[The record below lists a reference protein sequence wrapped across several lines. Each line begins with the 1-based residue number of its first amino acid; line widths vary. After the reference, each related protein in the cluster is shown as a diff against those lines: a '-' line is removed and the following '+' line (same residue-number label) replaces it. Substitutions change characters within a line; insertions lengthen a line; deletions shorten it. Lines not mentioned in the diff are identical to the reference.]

1 MALPL
6 WSGGAQARA
15 MNDDTRGILVGYDG
29 SPAADLALQWAA
41 DTALLD
47 QREVTVAI
55 INDPG
60 ALPGVAWVPEDYW
73 AEIAQ
78 RASEVLAKAGMPDAR
93 VERRHGAVVP
103 TLIAMAQDASLVVLG
118 SRGHSRVGE
127 LFVGS
132 VSQHLAG
139 HAPCPVAVIRPLPS
153 DTRAATRIVVG
164 LDGSPAGEEAL
175 AFACRRA
182 RMTGEKVSAVRGA
195 DYGPVPLDW
204 RGGMPQELGRFLEE
218 EEQQLATS
226 MAAARAAHPDVEIDS
241 ELIALAPGEALV
253 ETSQHASLVVV
264 GSRGLG
270 AFAGMLL
277 GSVSHDV
284 LHRAHCPVVVV
295 R

>member
-1 MALPL
+1 
-6 WSGGAQARA
+6 

-29 SPAADLALQWAA
+29 SPDGDEALTWAA

-47 QREVTVAI
+47 HRPLTVAI

-60 ALPGVAWVPEDYW
+60 VLPGVAWVPEDYW
-73 AEIAQ
+73 VEIAH
-78 RASEVLAKAGMPDAR
+78 RATEGLAKVGLAEAG
-93 VERRHGAVVP
+93 VERRRGAVVP
-103 TLIAMAQDASLVVLG
+103 TLIGMARDASLVVVG

-127 LFVGS
+127 MFVGS

-139 HAPCPVAVIRPLPS
+139 HAPCPVAVVRPVSAGSS
-153 DTRAATRIVVG
+153 DVARIVVG
-164 LDGSPAGEEAL
+164 LDGSTASEDAL

-182 RMTGEKVSAVRGA
+182 RLTGEKVAAVRA
-195 DYGPVPLDW
+195 AEYGPVPLDW
-204 RGGMPQELGRFLEE
+204 RGGMPQALGLFLEE
-218 EEQQLATS
+218 EERQLAKL
-226 MAAARAAHPDVEIDS
+226 MAGAVTAHPDIEIES

-253 ETSQHASLVVV
+253 ETSRNASLVVV